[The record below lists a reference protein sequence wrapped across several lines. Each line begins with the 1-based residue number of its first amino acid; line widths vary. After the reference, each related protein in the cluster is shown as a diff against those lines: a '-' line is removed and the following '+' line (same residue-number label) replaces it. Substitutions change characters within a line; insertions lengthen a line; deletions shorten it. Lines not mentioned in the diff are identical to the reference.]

1 MLYSTSQPSR
11 CCPSRHFRAPPRRIQ
26 RLPLALR
33 RTQRRRC
40 QVVQIPLPVIR
51 VCGSEPALPRLPGAA
66 AARPARRS
74 APAAS
79 QSESSPRLGRCG
91 APSPSFR
98 GARNP
103 SYGPGALGPRGQ
115 WPGLIRTPSAPTKAG
130 PITAPP
136 SSGKPGPC
144 VPFGSQAQSA
154 LLPEGAARDLR
165 LCQCTLLAAVTVG
178 LGPD

>member
-98 GARNP
+98 GPKPIVRARGTRPPGPVARPDPYTLCPNKGRPHHGAPFFRQAGALCALRQPGTECP
-103 SYGPGALGPRGQ
+103 SAGRRGPGPQAVPVHPSRGRH
-115 WPGLIRTPSAPTKAG
+115 G
-130 PITAPP
+130 
-136 SSGKPGPC
+136 
-144 VPFGSQAQSA
+144 GSRA
-154 LLPEGAARDLR
+154 
-165 LCQCTLLAAVTVG
+165 
-178 LGPD
+178 